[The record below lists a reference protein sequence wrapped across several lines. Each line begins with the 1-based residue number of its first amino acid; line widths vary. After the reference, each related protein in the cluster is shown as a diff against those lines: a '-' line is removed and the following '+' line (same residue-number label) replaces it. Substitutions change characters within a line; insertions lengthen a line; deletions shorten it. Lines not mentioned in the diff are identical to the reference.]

1 MSALDGLV
9 FTAVAIE
16 ASPGW
21 AQQLHSVRRRVFGPG
36 DACTTEALVGP
47 EAGVVSNGTATLIT
61 EQGDTLIFQSSVST
75 FAEPVVVALTIFS
88 PTVGE
93 LTVTAGSEWL
103 RAVASLESLPHG
115 HDH

>member
-16 ASPGW
+16 TSPGW
-21 AQQLHSVRRRVFGPG
+21 AKQLHSVRRRVFGPG

-47 EAGVVSNGTATLIT
+47 EAGVVSSGTATLIT
-61 EQGDTLIFQSSVST
+61 EQGDTLIFQTSVS
-75 FAEPVVVALTIFS
+75 ASGGPVVIALTILS

-93 LTVTAGSEWL
+93 LTVTGGSEWL

>member
-21 AQQLHSVRRRVFGPG
+21 TKQLHSVRRRVFGPG

-47 EAGVVSNGTATLIT
+47 EAGVVSSGTATLIT
-61 EQGDTLIFQSSVST
+61 EQGDTLIFQTSVS
-75 FAEPVVVALTIFS
+75 ASGGPVVIALTILS

-93 LTVTAGSEWL
+93 LTVTGGSEWL